1 MVLTNN
7 TFNIFECRE
16 KLSELLSMESF
27 PISYHGAKEL
37 LGNKKIICY
46 GAGNGFNTFATFVL
60 KPNGYI
66 VNTIIDQK
74 FLEKIICDGVQLC
87 SPRDF
92 QPTEE
97 EKQDSIVVIT
107 IGKTEYHKEILQYL
121 HSLGFHTIIF
131 AWEIY
136 EYLRHYSS
144 HEIIDKGYSFYCEE
158 RDNILKCFDLLGD
171 DESKLVFSRILFTH
185 LLRKPFAIPSRPI
198 NEQYFPKDIILSKGY
213 SRVINCGSYDGDT
226 IRTLNSSCGKIE
238 TLICF
243 EPDLDNFRALS
254 CYLRDNAES
263 IAQNIVAVPC
273 GVYDREAQ
281 FRFAPN
287 KMNSA
292 ISAQDDIFIQCFALD
307 NILPNFMPTFIC
319 MDVEG
324 AESEALKGAEILI
337 KKNRPDL
344 GISVYHYPNHIW
356 EIPLWIDGLGLGYK
370 LLLRNYTGFV
380 TETVLYASIA

>member
-1 MVLTNN
+1 M
-7 TFNIFECRE
+7 NILECRE

-27 PISYHGAKEL
+27 PVSHHGAEEL

-60 KPNGYI
+60 KPSGYI
-66 VNTIIDQK
+66 VNAIIDQK
-74 FLEKIICDGVQLC
+74 FLEKNICDGVLQC

-92 QPTEE
+92 KPTEE

-107 IGKTEYHKEILQYL
+107 IGKTEYHDEILQYL
-121 HSLGFHTIIF
+121 HSLGFNQIVF

-136 EYLRHYSS
+136 EYLQHYSS
-144 HEIIDKGYSFYCEE
+144 NKLIDKGYSFYREQ
-158 RDNILKCFDLLGD
+158 RVNILKCFDLLSD
-171 DESKLVFSRILFTH
+171 DESKLIFSRILFTH
-185 LLRKPFAIPSRPI
+185 LLRKPFAIPSRPM
-198 NEQYFPKDIILSKGY
+198 NEQYFPQDIKLSKGY

-226 IRTLNSSCGKIE
+226 IRTLNSTCGKIE
-238 TLICF
+238 DLICF
-243 EPDLDNFRALS
+243 EPDINNFLALS

-263 IAQNIVAVPC
+263 IAQNIIAVPC
-273 GVYDREAQ
+273 GVYDRESQ
-281 FRFAPN
+281 FRFTPN

-292 ISAQDDIFIQCFALD
+292 ISDQGDFFIQCVALD
-307 NILPNFMPTFIC
+307 NILPNFKPTFIC

-337 KKNRPDL
+337 KKNKPDL

-356 EIPLWIDGLGLGYK
+356 EIPLWIDSLGLGYK

-380 TETVLYASIA
+380 TETVLYATAG